1 MRTKLVHEKASAEVT
16 DDEIGD
22 YWILVEEILEEL
34 FELRFDA

>member
-1 MRTKLVHEKASAEVT
+1 MKLVHEKANTGIT

-34 FELRFDA
+34 FGLRFDA